1 LTPGEPLVVRLEQ
14 TGDDEPRFC
23 LTVTDGAGVI
33 LGSTGFQT
41 LAGVADFSG
50 PGAVGFFSLA
60 GGSGAQ
66 AVRIE
71 QFAILDTAPDV
82 RRMRTSGVVS
92 YSDMAHM
99 FIVDYKDFDGFYGLG
114 GARYVVDQPKRYG
127 MSRVYWR
134 VFAGSSVYHDSRID
148 LDEDGVPDVIVQ
160 DQYHHN
166 MPPSGSTANDPG
178 HF

>member
-1 LTPGEPLVVRLEQ
+1 TGGTMFFDVDLDLQAGTAAYNVGSGGASATSGRELTPGEPLVVRLEQ

-92 YSDMAHM
+92 YSDVAHM

-127 MSRVYWR
+127 M
-134 VFAGSSVYHDSRID
+134 
-148 LDEDGVPDVIVQ
+148 
-160 DQYHHN
+160 
-166 MPPSGSTANDPG
+166 
-178 HF
+178 